1 MIPLLAVG
9 FPLYPEQAS
18 TISQDVDL
26 LFMFEMAVAL
36 FFTVVIFAAV
46 FYFAIRYRRRSPDET
61 TEPLHESHA
70 LEIAWT
76 IFPLVVSMA
85 MFGWAGWL
93 YFKNSRPP
101 VGSTELYIVGKQWM
115 WKIQHPEGQ
124 REINE
129 MHVPVGRPIKLIMTS
144 EDVIHS
150 YYLPAFRI
158 KQDVI
163 PGRYTTQWFQ
173 ATKPGKYHLFC
184 AEYCGTLHSGMI
196 GWVYVMEP
204 ADYEA
209 WLSGGATAGTMPATG
224 EKIFQRLGCATCHVP
239 QGGGRGPS
247 LVDTFNKPVQLQDG
261 AKVVADESYLRE
273 SILNPNAKIVA
284 GFQPVMPTFQGQV
297 NEETLL
303 QLIAYIKS
311 LSKAEAQPAETAE
324 PGKSKAP
331 AKGPRAP

>member
-1 MIPLLAVG
+1 LIPLPAAG

-18 TISQDVDL
+18 TIAKDVDL
-26 LFMFEMAVAL
+26 LFLFEMAVAL
-36 FFTVVIFAAV
+36 FFTVAIFTTI
-46 FYFAIRYRRRSPDET
+46 FYFAIRYRRRRPDET
-61 TEPLHESHA
+61 TQPLHESHV
-70 LEIAWT
+70 LEIAWSV
-76 IFPLVVSMA
+76 FPLIIAMS

-101 VGSTELYIVGKQWM
+101 VGSTELYVVGKQWM

-150 YYLPAFRI
+150 YYMPAFRI

-196 GWVYVMEP
+196 GTVYVMEP

-209 WLSGGATAGTMPATG
+209 WLSGGATVGTMSATG
-224 EKIFQRLGCATCHVP
+224 EKIFQRLGCATCHVA

-247 LVDTFNKPVQLQDG
+247 LVDTFGKQVQLQDG
-261 AKVVADESYLRE
+261 AKVVADEAYIRE
-273 SILNPNAKIVA
+273 SILNPNARIVA
-284 GFQPVMPTFQGQV
+284 GYQPVMPTFQGQV

-311 LSKAEAQPAETAE
+311 LAKAETPPAGVTPE
-324 PGKSKAP
+324 PKSKSP
-331 AKGPRAP
+331 AKGPQAP